1 MADLV
6 KEFVTG
12 VVDSVLQ
19 EILKK
24 TAGRTTTK
32 RKRRQTRATSPLDG
46 LLTKAAASLRK
57 PAKKQVSR
65 RRTAASRSRQ
75 RRA

>member
-6 KEFVTG
+6 KEVIDNVVKG
-12 VVDSVLQ
+12 VLK

-24 TAGRTTTK
+24 TTGRGTTRR
-32 RKRRQTRATSPLDG
+32 RKRQARSATTGRFVKKTSRP
-46 LLTKAAASLRK
+46 RK

-65 RRTAASRSRQ
+65 RRTAANRSRQ
-75 RRA
+75 RTR

>member
-6 KEFVTG
+6 REVIDKVVQG
-12 VVDSVLQ
+12 VLK

-24 TAGRTTTK
+24 TPGRGTTRR
-32 RKRRQTRATSPLDG
+32 RKRQPRSATPG
-46 LLTKAAASLRK
+46 RFVKKTNNTRK

-65 RRTAASRSRQ
+65 RRTAAGRSPQRSR
-75 RRA
+75 